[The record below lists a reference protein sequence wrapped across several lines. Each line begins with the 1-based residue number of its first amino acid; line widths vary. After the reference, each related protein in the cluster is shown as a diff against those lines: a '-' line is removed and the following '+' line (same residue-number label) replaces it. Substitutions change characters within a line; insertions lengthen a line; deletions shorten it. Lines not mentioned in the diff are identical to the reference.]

1 MTLFYN
7 YEKIKPFLTQF
18 SNSKDSACTL
28 DDSSMTLY
36 EIDCGLNDILTES
49 DYIIEHS
56 KKSLRL
62 DWESIEAWQQNHEWL
77 KTEIRKTKARID
89 SETCLTSTDSA
100 KRHRKNKYFG
110 KEMDGFS
117 DILTGRFAGFV
128 TQFERLATNF
138 EDRHQEII
146 NLYENPNPEELVAL
160 HQKGCENWCE
170 KEEDKV
176 ILDSFIEGLPS
187 TPNEEQI
194 RKEKRALFENFK
206 GNPLVKNHHRY
217 HSNIKMLAVKQRQVH
232 ASVEDFDDYFEYV
245 NKLRILNEY
254 RQQKPRATLSN
265 IIFTS
270 EYNRHPQRL
279 HELRDWLEP
288 LLSSKANELFIPYY
302 VLWSLNQVKNTKI
315 PKFVE
320 QLSQWFPEKYPN
332 GKEQLEKLSNSI
344 YTEMEHWKI
353 DGNLIPF
360 SDLHDKLPLLK
371 IREKK
376 RERFHT
382 AISNAYGLLNP
393 IIKEWKTR

>member
-1 MTLFYN
+1 MTQLHN
-7 YEKIKPFLTQF
+7 YEKIHPAF
-18 SNSKDSACTL
+18 SLFNDSKDLSSAL
-28 DDSSMTLY
+28 DTSSVNLY
-36 EIDCGLNDILTES
+36 EMDCVLNEILTES
-49 DYIIEHS
+49 DNIIEHS
-56 KKSLRL
+56 KTTLRL
-62 DWESIEAWQQNHEWL
+62 DWESIDDWSNHFEQL
-77 KTEIRKTKARID
+77 NFEIKKAKAKVKNCNFGLD
-89 SETCLTSTDSA
+89 GETTYQLN
-100 KRHRKNKYFG
+100 KKYFDEETNKASNLIAG
-110 KEMDGFS
+110 RCLGFAS
-117 DILTGRFAGFV
+117 
-128 TQFERLATNF
+128 QFERLATNF

-217 HSNIKMLAVKQRQVH
+217 HSNIKMLAVKQMQVH

-382 AISNAYGLLNP
+382 AISNAYGQLNP

>member
-138 EDRHQEII
+138 ENRNHEII
-146 NLYENPNPEELVAL
+146 NLYEKPNPDEMVTL
-160 HQKGCENWCE
+160 HEKESENWCE
-170 KEEDKV
+170 KKENKV
-176 ILDSFIEGLPS
+176 ILCSFIDSLPS
-187 TPNEEQI
+187 NPNEELI
-194 RKEKRALFENFK
+194 RKEKKALFESFK
-206 GNPLVKNHHRY
+206 GNPLVVNHY
-217 HSNIKMLAVKQRQVH
+217 KFHSDIKTLAVKQRQTH
-232 ASVEDFDDYFEYV
+232 ASANDYEVYFEYV
-245 NKLRILNEY
+245 NKLRILDEHRHNEP
-254 RQQKPRATLSN
+254 KTALSN
-265 IIFTS
+265 HIFPL
-270 EYNRHPQRL
+270 EYNHHPQRL
-279 HELRDWLEP
+279 AELKDWVKP
-288 LLSSKANELFIPYY
+288 FVGKNANELFIPYY
-302 VLWSLNQVKNTKI
+302 VLWCLKQLNETKI
-315 PKFVE
+315 PCFVE
-320 QLSQWFPEKYPN
+320 QLSQWFPEDYPN
-332 GKEQLEKLSNSI
+332 ETEQLKKLSNSI
-344 YTEMEHWKI
+344 YIEMEHWKI
-353 DGNLIPF
+353 DGELIPYG
-360 SDLHDKLPLLK
+360 DLHGKLPLLK
-371 IREKK
+371 LSKK
-376 RERFHT
+376 KSERFHL
-382 AISNAYGLLNP
+382 AISKAYGQLNSTV
-393 IIKEWKTR
+393 KGWKTR